1 MPSGYTSD
9 IYNGKDITF
18 KDFALRCARDFGACM
33 HQRDENYDIKPKLRE
48 KDSND
53 SYHIEKINEAKK
65 WVKPTKAEFDAYVVE
80 KTAYYN
86 NQIDK
91 QNKLKARY
99 ENILEQAKK
108 WTPPTSEH
116 KRLKEFMIEQLTQSM
131 NFDCAS
137 DFNEQNLIEIKNLT
151 YKKHIKDL
159 QASNKRA
166 IKYHTEQL
174 EREDDNI
181 DKANKWITDL
191 YNSL

>member
-1 MPSGYTSD
+1 MPSGYTSE

-18 KDFALRCARDFGACM
+18 KDFALRCARAFGPCM
-33 HQRDENYDIKPKLRE
+33 HQRDDDGNDKPKLRE
-48 KDSND
+48 KDNND
-53 SYHIEKINEAKK
+53 NYHIEKINEAKK
-65 WVKPTKAEFDAYVVE
+65 WVKPTKAEFDDYVV
-80 KTAYYN
+80 KQTAYYN
-86 NQIDK
+86 EQIDE
-91 QNKLKARY
+91 QNKLKVRY
-99 ENILEQAKK
+99 ENMLKQAKK

-131 NFDCAS
+131 NFDCES
-137 DFNEQNLIEIKNLT
+137 DHYEQKLIEIKNLT

-166 IKYHTEQL
+166 IKYHTKQL
-174 EREDDNI
+174 KKENDID